1 MQKGKKLTI
10 LCSFDTYFERKQV
23 SFLKHVVM

>member
-1 MQKGKKLTI
+1 MQKGKKLTF
-10 LCSFDTYFERKQV
+10 LCSSDTYFERKQV